1 VKDNPKANAKVEE
14 EDLAVRG
21 ETEENNN
28 LLLRPNNQPPQL
40 DRFVP
45 LSDSYEM
52 GYCMLKNKK
61 SFRNIQNTKVLP
73 QDLNLK
79 KHPSRGLTEDFLS
92 FL

>member
-1 VKDNPKANAKVEE
+1 VKDNPKANAEVEE

-45 LSDSYEM
+45 LSDSY
-52 GYCMLKNKK
+52 
-61 SFRNIQNTKVLP
+61 
-73 QDLNLK
+73 
-79 KHPSRGLTEDFLS
+79 
-92 FL
+92 